1 MLAHGVYLHLNDR
14 DELEVFPARMGAA
27 GMKVIA
33 DPALAGDCL
42 LLRDGSQALVARSS
56 ALSGFAMR

>member
-1 MLAHGVYLHLNDR
+1 LSHGLCLHLNDK
-14 DELEVFPARMGAA
+14 DELEVFPARTGAA
-27 GMKVIA
+27 GLKVIA

-42 LLRDGSQALVARSS
+42 LLRDGPRALVARGG

>member
-1 MLAHGVYLHLNDR
+1 MLAHGVCLHLNDQ
-14 DELEVFPARMGAA
+14 DELEIFPARRDAA

-42 LLRDGSQALVARSS
+42 LLRDGSQALVARGG